1 MQKDISIAQYE
12 KSIQTA
18 FQEVAD
24 GLAARQTYS
33 DQLDAQ
39 RSLVAA
45 TQDYYRMAEHR
56 YRTGADSNL
65 VFLDAQRSLFSAQQG
80 LINDRLAQ
88 LIAEVNLYTA
98 LGGSW
103 KTESNPALALR
114 TP

>member
-1 MQKDISIAQYE
+1 
-12 KSIQTA
+12 
-18 FQEVAD
+18 
-24 GLAARQTYS
+24 
-33 DQLDAQ
+33 
-39 RSLVAA
+39 
-45 TQDYYRMAEHR
+45 MAEHR

>member
-1 MQKDISIAQYE
+1 
-12 KSIQTA
+12 
-18 FQEVAD
+18 
-24 GLAARQTYS
+24 
-33 DQLDAQ
+33 
-39 RSLVAA
+39 
-45 TQDYYRMAEHR
+45 MAEHR

-103 KTESNPALALR
+103 KTESNPELALR